1 MGGGRRQEVLVG
13 KAIVISILQLIDGSD
28 VYAKAL
34 TSYRNLDL
42 LYLLYL
48 DIVSTYGCN
57 KATLPRSSAFASE

>member
-1 MGGGRRQEVLVG
+1 MGLDGGRREEVLVG

-42 LYLLYL
+42 NTESGR
-48 DIVSTYGCN
+48 IVPIVPIV
-57 KATLPRSSAFASE
+57 PRHCIYVRMQ